1 MNAYER
7 FHNRMQGLAVDR
19 VPNFNIMM
27 AFAAHY
33 INKKLSSYYL
43 DFRVL
48 VEANFAVANDFGI
61 DILQAISDPYR
72 EAHDLGAIIEFP
84 DDSLPVSRVPLLLDK
99 TDLKKL
105 RIVKPENGK
114 RMHDRLQAIRLFRE
128 KAGGEF
134 PILGWVEGAL
144 AEAADL
150 RGLNQLMMDLY
161 EDPDWVLEL
170 LAFCSEQAKIFAKA
184 QVEAGADIVGLG
196 DAAAS
201 QISPDMYR
209 QFALPYE
216 QQIFDTIKKSGAIP
230 RLHICGNTTQ
240 ILPDMQNSGADII
253 DLDWMVS
260 LRDAFSIYG
269 KHPIVCGNIDPV
281 AVLLNGSVDLVKQET
296 RNSLQMGGDYCIH
309 MAGCEVPDHTPFENL
324 YAQAEILSLMENVN

>member
-1 MNAYER
+1 MNAFER
-7 FHNRMQGLAVDR
+7 FHNRIQGLAVDR

-33 INKKLSSYYL
+33 INKNLSSYYL
-43 DFRVL
+43 DYRVL
-48 VEANFAVANDFGI
+48 CEANLAVAKDFGI

-72 EAHDLGAIIEFP
+72 EAHDLGAKIEFP
-84 DDSLPVSRVPLLLDK
+84 EDGLPVSRVPLLLEK
-99 TDLKKL
+99 SDLKKL
-105 RIVKPENGK
+105 KIVRPEDGK
-114 RMHDRLQAIRLFRE
+114 RMHDRLLAIRKFRE
-128 KAGGEF
+128 KAGGEI

-150 RGLNQLMMDLY
+150 RGVNQLMIDLY
-161 EDPDWVLEL
+161 EDPAWVLEL
-170 LAFCSEQAKIFAKA
+170 LGFCVEQAKVFAKA

-196 DAAAS
+196 DAVAS
-201 QISPDMYR
+201 QISPDMYC

-216 QQIFDTIKKSGAIP
+216 QQIFATIKNYGAIP

-240 ILPDMQNSGADII
+240 ILTAMKDSGADII

-260 LRDAFSIYG
+260 LKDAINIYG

-281 AVLLNGSVDLVKQET
+281 AVLLNGSVDLVKKKT
-296 RNSLQMGGDYCIH
+296 RNSLQMGGDFCIH
-309 MAGCEVPDHTPFENL
+309 MAGCEIPDHTPVKNL
-324 YAQAEILSLMENVN
+324 YAQAEMLRV